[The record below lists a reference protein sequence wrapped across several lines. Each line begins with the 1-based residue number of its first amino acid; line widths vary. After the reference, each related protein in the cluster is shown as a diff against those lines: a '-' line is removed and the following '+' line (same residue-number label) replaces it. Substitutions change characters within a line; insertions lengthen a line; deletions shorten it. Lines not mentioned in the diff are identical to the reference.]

1 MSAPRKIEY
10 VADGVKYEQGP
21 PCKYGHPGI
30 RYIKRR
36 GRPRGG
42 CVHCHTARNRGEKP
56 EQEVV
61 LRYVL
66 KADWTVEIRT

>member
-1 MSAPRKIEY
+1 MSVQRIEEY
-10 VADGVKYEQGP
+10 VADGVRYVQGP
-21 PCKYGHPGI
+21 PCKHGHSGV
-30 RYIKRR
+30 RYKKRN
-36 GRPRGG
+36 GKTGG
-42 CVHCHTARNRGEKP
+42 CVYCHTARNRGEKP